1 MQGKGGT
8 IVGVI
13 GLGVVGFFIVAAI
26 FQLNSG
32 GQTGVT
38 TQGAQAVTSL
48 GADAFKAA

>member
-32 GQTGVT
+32 GQTGVA